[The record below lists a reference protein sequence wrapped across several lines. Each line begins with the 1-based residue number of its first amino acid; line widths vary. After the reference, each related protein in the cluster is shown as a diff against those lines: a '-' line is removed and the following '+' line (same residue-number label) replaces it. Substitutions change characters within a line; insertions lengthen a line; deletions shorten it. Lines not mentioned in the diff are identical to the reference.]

1 VAAPRVRADYE
12 QLRRIAQEFSAH
24 ADACRQELRRL
35 QSAKDVLERG
45 DWAGRGAKAF
55 YAEMDSEVL
64 PSLSRLF
71 TALGQASQTTA
82 AVSAIIQQAEDEA
95 AARLA
100 AAFAFTPG
108 VQTGADL
115 DLPEWLKDLLDGV
128 FLGDFSEDS
137 SLLKL
142 LAQIGVGFVPYAG
155 QAADARDILANLKNV
170 IEGKELAWVGLGL
183 AVLAI
188 IPGLDA
194 LKAGKAL
201 RPIFR
206 AMGDKG
212 SREVVEFLLKNPDQA
227 GRVARTLGTLLDHP
241 QVIQALAEN
250 PDAALRLIREG
261 SPEVVGTLA
270 RYGDEVLPFIRNQDA
285 LGVLMRHGPE
295 GIEKLIRYGDEG
307 VDLIARYQDDMLE
320 FLVRTP
326 DEAGDLARR
335 TSEGLE
341 AAVRLEEVGL
351 HSNEA
356 AGLAGKVAADFTH
369 GSGDR
374 VVLGRWLEPSDWA
387 DEGGGYVRE
396 AIEGGGV
403 YYETSPGL
411 YDALGRN
418 ADLAWA
424 ANEQFLITQLGSGR
438 SIEYIGDIAETLITA
453 PVDAFRRREIEFLLL
468 NAPEYGYQLV
478 GNVWRIP

>member
-1 VAAPRVRADYE
+1 MKTLRHVAAPRVRADYE

-142 LAQIGVGFVPYAG
+142 LAQIGVGFVPYAA

-212 SREVVEFLLKNPDQA
+212 SREVVEFLVKNPNEV
-227 GRVARTLGTLLDHP
+227 GRVARTLGTLLDPP
-241 QVIQALAEN
+241 QLINALAEN

-261 SPEVVGTLA
+261 TAEAVESYA
-270 RYGDEVLPFIRNQDA
+270 RYGEYMPKILNDIPNPGRAYEGFSRLTPQRPLDPVPGSYLTPEVDKFVTPGVHGDFSQYP
-285 LGVLMRHGPE
+285 LGAR
-295 GIEKLIRYGDEG
+295 GDESTK
-307 VDLIARYQDDMLE
+307 LLWTIDDQGAHFVPENTLRWDSTRGRPSHTNISDSAYFGGE
-320 FLVRTP
+320 AWRTGP
-326 DEAGDLARR
+326 
-335 TSEGLE
+335 
-341 AAVRLEEVGL
+341 
-351 HSNEA
+351 NEITINA
-356 AGLAGKVAADFTH
+356 
-369 GSGDR
+369 GSGAFRYNRGYANKLTVKALDDYMASMQARFDR
-374 VVLGRWLEPSDWA
+374 
-387 DEGGGYVRE
+387 
-396 AIEGGGV
+396 
-403 YYETSPGL
+403 
-411 YDALGRN
+411 
-418 ADLAWA
+418 A
-424 ANEQFLITQLGSGR
+424 AEYFRQLGFDVKG
-438 SIEYIGDIAETLITA
+438 
-453 PVDAFRRREIEFLLL
+453 
-468 NAPEYGYQLV
+468 
-478 GNVWRIP
+478 IPLTER

>member
-1 VAAPRVRADYE
+1 MAAPRVRADYE

-35 QSAKDVLERG
+35 RSAKDVLERG

-64 PSLSRLF
+64 PSLSRLV

-95 AARLA
+95 AALLA
-100 AAFAFTPG
+100 AAFAFTPV

-115 DLPEWLKDLLDGV
+115 NLPEWLKDLLDGV

-241 QVIQALAEN
+241 HLINALAEN
-250 PDAALRLIREG
+250 PDTALRLIREG
-261 SPEVVGTLA
+261 SPEVVGNYA
-270 RYGDEVLPFIRNQDA
+270 RYGEYVSKILNDIPDPHRAYESFARLTPQRALDPVPGTDLTPKVEEFVTPGVHGDFNDYPF
-285 LGVLMRHGPE
+285 GVR
-295 GIEKLIRYGDEG
+295 GDERTKLLWTIDDQG
-307 VDLIARYQDDMLE
+307 AHFVPENTLRWDSSRGRPSHTNISDAAYFGGEAWRTGPNEITINAGSGAFGYNRSVANSLTGEALDDYLAATQARFD
-320 FLVRTP
+320 R
-326 DEAGDLARR
+326 
-335 TSEGLE
+335 
-341 AAVRLEEVGL
+341 AAEYFRELGFEVKQI
-351 HSNEA
+351 
-356 AGLAGKVAADFTH
+356 GLAE
-369 GSGDR
+369 R
-374 VVLGRWLEPSDWA
+374 
-387 DEGGGYVRE
+387 
-396 AIEGGGV
+396 
-403 YYETSPGL
+403 
-411 YDALGRN
+411 
-418 ADLAWA
+418 
-424 ANEQFLITQLGSGR
+424 
-438 SIEYIGDIAETLITA
+438 
-453 PVDAFRRREIEFLLL
+453 
-468 NAPEYGYQLV
+468 
-478 GNVWRIP
+478 